1 VATPRERS
9 VGGCS
14 ITSAEMTEQRYD
26 PKQIE
31 PRWQAVWAQERT
43 WEVSNEPAGMN
54 GAPGSATNSP
64 SPSSQHPKS
73 YVLEMLPYPS
83 GEPHIGHLKVYSVGD
98 AIAHFHRRLGHRV
111 LHPMGY
117 DAFGLP
123 AENHAINTG
132 VNPRESTAASIA
144 SFQRQF
150 REWGISIDWS
160 RELATHEPSYYRW
173 TQWIFLQLLHAG
185 LAYRKEAAV
194 KWCPNDQT
202 VLANEQ
208 VVDGCCER
216 CGAEVEI
223 RQLEQWFLR
232 ITDYAERLLGD
243 LDGIEWPE
251 HVKTM
256 QRNWIGRSEGAE
268 VMFSCE
274 DLDPARVGGIPIDYP
289 VFTTRPDTLFGAT
302 FFVMAPEHPDVLRLA
317 EGTEHEQAVR
327 EYVNQALTES
337 NEERG
342 AVDKPKTGVALGR
355 TVTNPVNGEQIP
367 MYVADYVLMEYG
379 TGAIMAVPAH
389 DERDYAFARAK
400 GLPIRRV
407 IAGASDFPPADF
419 SLTEPSPESG
429 SDSSSQSGAD
439 PASITAAWER
449 SDRSLPYTGD
459 GPLVNSDPRFDGMN
473 NREALA
479 AIVQWLD
486 REGKGHASVNYR
498 LRDWLVSRQRYWGC
512 PIPVVYCERC
522 GMVPVPEEQLP
533 VELPEIEDYAPRGR
547 SPLAAATDWV
557 TTRCPSC
564 DGEARR
570 ETDTM
575 DTFVDSSWYFLRYCD
590 AANDEAAWDPAV
602 LRKWMPVDQYIGG
615 VEHAILHLMYAR
627 FFTKALADLG
637 HLDFQEPFQAL
648 FTQGMVTKDGAKM
661 SKSRGNV
668 VSPASIVERYGADTA
683 RCYILFI
690 APPDQDADW
699 SDDGVE
705 GVHRFL
711 SRLWRLAAEV
721 GGTPSRLREGADGR
735 MRPSED
741 SPHAASPAGPHAAL
755 PQSAHAPTGTA
766 IEGDDLELL
775 RKTHWAIDKVSTDLR
790 RFAFNTA
797 IAAVMELLNECS
809 RLREQASTVAL
820 SFALSTAASLLFPFA
835 PHLGAEVYERLTGE
849 RVWEQPWPQ
858 ADPALLE
865 RDEYELVCQVNGK
878 LRDRVSAPADA
889 SPEQLKEL
897 CRAAPNVRAHLDGK
911 EVVKEIVVPGKLV
924 NLVVR

>member
-1 VATPRERS
+1 MAER
-9 VGGCS
+9 
-14 ITSAEMTEQRYD
+14 RYD
-26 PKQIE
+26 PREIE
-31 PRWQAVWAQERT
+31 PRWQAVWATERT
-43 WEVSNEPAGMN
+43 WEVSNEDPRGHAAETAS
-54 GAPGSATNSP
+54 APPT
-64 SPSSQHPKS
+64 S

-83 GEPHIGHLKVYSVGD
+83 GEPHIGHLKCYAVGD
-98 AIAHFHRRLGHRV
+98 AIAHFHRRLGRRV

-123 AENHAINTG
+123 AENHAIKTG
-132 VNPRESTAASIA
+132 VHPRDSTAASIA

-150 REWGISIDWS
+150 RSWGISIDWS
-160 RELATHEPSYYRW
+160 RELATHEPRYYRW
-173 TQWIFLQLLHAG
+173 TQWIFLQLLQAG

-216 CGAEVEI
+216 CGAVVEA
-223 RQLEQWFLR
+223 RQLEQWFFR

-243 LDGIEWPE
+243 LEGIDWPE

-268 VMFSCE
+268 VTFRCE
-274 DLDPARVGGIPIDYP
+274 DLGPARVGGTPIDYP

-302 FFVMAPEHPDVLRLA
+302 FFVMAPEHPDVPRLA
-317 EGTEHEQAVR
+317 RGTEHEQAVR
-327 EYVNQALTES
+327 EYVNRALTES
-337 NEERG
+337 SEERG
-342 AVDKPKTGVALGR
+342 DVDAPKTGVPLGR
-355 TVTNPVNGEQIP
+355 SVTNPVNGERIP

-389 DERDYAFARAK
+389 DERDHAFARAH

-407 IAGASDFPPADF
+407 IEGPPAAPPQDG
-419 SLTEPSPESG
+419 EERE
-429 SDSSSQSGAD
+429 DGA
-439 PASITAAWER
+439 
-449 SDRSLPYTGD
+449 YTGD
-459 GPLVNSDPRFDGMN
+459 GPLTNSDPRFDGMN
-473 NREALA
+473 NREALTE
-479 AIVQWLD
+479 IVRWLD

-498 LRDWLVSRQRYWGC
+498 LRDWLISRQRYWGC
-512 PIPVVYCERC
+512 PIPIVYCERC
-522 GMVPVPEEQLP
+522 GIVPVPEQELP
-533 VELPEIEDYAPRGR
+533 VVLPDVEDYAPRGR
-547 SPLAAATDWV
+547 SPLAAAEEWV
-557 TTRCPSC
+557 AVACPAC
-564 DGEARR
+564 GGPARR

-590 AANDEAAWDPAV
+590 AANEHAAWDAAA
-602 LRKWMPVDQYIGG
+602 LREWMPVDQYIGG

-661 SKSRGNV
+661 SKSKGNV

-683 RCYILFI
+683 RCYILFVG
-690 APPDQDADW
+690 PPDQDADW
-699 SDDGVE
+699 SDEGVE

-711 SRLWRLAAEV
+711 GRLWRLAAETAERA
-721 GGTPSRLREGADGR
+721 GGGGVPGGNGHGA
-735 MRPSED
+735 SED
-741 SPHAASPAGPHAAL
+741 GAAAAA
-755 PQSAHAPTGTA
+755 QDA
-766 IEGDDLELL
+766 DLELL
-775 RKTHWAIDKVSTDLR
+775 RKAHWAIDKISSDLR

-797 IAAVMELLNECS
+797 IAAVMELLNDCS
-809 RLREQASTVAL
+809 RLRERASVPAL
-820 SFALSTAASLLFPFA
+820 RFSLATAASLLFPFA
-835 PHLGAEVYERLTGE
+835 PHVCADVYERLSGGE

-865 RDEYELVCQVNGK
+865 REVYELVCQVNGK
-878 LRDRVSAPADA
+878 LRDRVQAPSDA
-889 SPEQLKEL
+889 TPEQLKEL
-897 CRAAPNVRAHLDGK
+897 CRAAANVQAHLGGR